1 MATSF
6 RICHG
11 SSASGS
17 PALLVGCLSSG
28 FFSSF
33 PRQVIPKRL
42 ELIRRGNAAQTTYL
56 REAVT
61 TKIEPHGKEATN
73 GDSMEK
79 TLRNTESPDIESI
92 SRDDS
97 PSQSPPTFISQLK
110 VYNGTYSEQNVWK
123 IFLRPL
129 PFVLS
134 PVVRLAVY
142 EH

>member
-17 PALLVGCLSSG
+17 PALLVGCLSSE

-33 PRQVIPKRL
+33 PRQVIPNRL
-42 ELIRRGNAAQTTYL
+42 ELIRRGNTAQTTYL
-56 REAVT
+56 REAANK
-61 TKIEPHGKEATN
+61 KIDTHEKEATN

-92 SRDDS
+92 SRGDS
-97 PSQSPPTFISQLK
+97 PSQSPPTFVSHLK
-110 VYNGTYSEQNVWK
+110 VYNGTYSEQSVWK

-134 PVVRLAVY
+134 PVVRLAVCQY
-142 EH
+142 